1 MTLKRIW
8 VENYREFRNTFE
20 NDKESEF
27 VLKNLEK
34 EAYTQLLAGHIDIV
48 LSAAYDVWGDALFD
62 IKSFKVLPDNS
73 VIINVKYTGTVK

>member
-1 MTLKRIW
+1 MTIKRIW

-27 VLKNLEK
+27 VLKNLE
-34 EAYTQLLAGHIDIV
+34 EDARTQLFAGHIDLV
-48 LSAAYDVWGDALFD
+48 LSAAYDAWGDALFD

-73 VIINVKYTGTVK
+73 VIINVEYTGTVK